1 MDTFGT
7 TEVLLLTVTAVLVL
21 NGITLGQTITDLIN
35 QMIPISKRASTYV
48 RYEIIIW
55 DLSVWM
61 KLIPLA
67 D

>member
-35 QMIPISKRASTYV
+35 QMIPISK
-48 RYEIIIW
+48 
-55 DLSVWM
+55 
-61 KLIPLA
+61 
-67 D
+67 